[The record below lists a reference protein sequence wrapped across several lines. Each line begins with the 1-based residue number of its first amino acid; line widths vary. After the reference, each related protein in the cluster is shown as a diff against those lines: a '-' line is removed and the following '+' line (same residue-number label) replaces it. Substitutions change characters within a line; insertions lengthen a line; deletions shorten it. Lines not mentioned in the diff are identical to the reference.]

1 MKKLMIIAAVAMAAI
16 VSQAAT
22 YKWTTSAV
30 PYGVNAATVGDN
42 GDYAAGTTQMK
53 NQGSWT
59 FVLALYDTTTHDLV
73 GQSAETTVKFGATN
87 AKISTNSIVV
97 DAGVQGASYDYILTI
112 TGTETSLTDRGIDGA
127 YDYTGATLSTTIS
140 GSLTGVSTG
149 AATFTSD
156 LPSTWTVSGI
166 VAAPEPTSG
175 LLMLLGMAGLA
186 LRRKRA

>member
-30 PYGVNAATVGDN
+30 AYGVNAATVGDN

-73 GQSAETTVKFGATN
+73 GQSAVTSVKFGSTN
-87 AKISTNSIVV
+87 AKVNTSVEV
-97 DAGVQGASYDYILTI
+97 AAGVQGASYDYILTI
-112 TGTETSLTDRGIDGA
+112 TGTETSLTARGVDGA

-149 AATFTSD
+149 AATFSSD

-175 LLMLLGMAGLA
+175 LLVLLGMAGLA